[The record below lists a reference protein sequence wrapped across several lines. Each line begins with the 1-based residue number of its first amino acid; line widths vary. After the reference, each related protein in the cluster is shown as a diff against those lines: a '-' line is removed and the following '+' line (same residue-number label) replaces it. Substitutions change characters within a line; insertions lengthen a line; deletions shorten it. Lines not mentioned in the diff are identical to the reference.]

1 MRKRLQMQ
9 TDEMTA
15 SPSTDS
21 FVADSTPLFTGILA
35 NNLRRAQSVSCHR
48 TSQMPV
54 QLASSFAS
62 FVKPVASL
70 KNRG

>member
-1 MRKRLQMQ
+1 MRKRLQME

-15 SPSTDS
+15 SPTDW

-35 NNLRRAQSVSCHR
+35 NNLRRAQSVTCHR